1 MDEGSSSS
9 DLYSSQLQRWSG
21 LDQICVRNLD
31 KFMFNLILKID
42 VSKKIM
48 ISYMRL
54 SKGYII
60 KVIMNI
66 NLVLNNKA

>member
-1 MDEGSSSS
+1 
-9 DLYSSQLQRWSG
+9 
-21 LDQICVRNLD
+21 
-31 KFMFNLILKID
+31 
-42 VSKKIM
+42 M

>member
-1 MDEGSSSS
+1 MF
-9 DLYSSQLQRWSG
+9 DL
-21 LDQICVRNLD
+21 IH
-31 KFMFNLILKID
+31 KID

-66 NLVLNNKA
+66 NLVLNSKA